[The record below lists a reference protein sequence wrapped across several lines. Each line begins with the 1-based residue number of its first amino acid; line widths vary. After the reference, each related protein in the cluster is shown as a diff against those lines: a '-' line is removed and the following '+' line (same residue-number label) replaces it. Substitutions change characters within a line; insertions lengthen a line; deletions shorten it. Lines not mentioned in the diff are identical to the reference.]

1 MKIVYLAAGA
11 GGMYCGACLH
21 DNTLA
26 AALLRTGQDVLL
38 VPTYTPLRTDEI
50 DVSQRRMFFGGV
62 NVFLQQNTPLG
73 FLFRHTPWKL
83 DALLDS
89 PRLMRF
95 LTRKGPSVDPSKLGG
110 LTVSMLRGEEGRQR
124 KELEKLVHWLET
136 EVRPDLVHLSNAI
149 LSAMAR
155 EIAGRLKVP
164 VVCGL
169 AGEDVFLER
178 LTEPHYT
185 QARELLRD
193 RGRDVAAWVALNRYY
208 ADYMIEYMRLDPA
221 RVHVIPHGLDLAGH
235 GTRSHAAGN
244 DAVSIGYFAR
254 ITPDKGLHLLVDAFR
269 LLCQDASLPPL
280 RLRAAGYLAGEDEP
294 YLAGLKKK
302 LADWGL
308 SDRFSYEGE
317 PDRAGKIAFLQS
329 LDLMSLPTVYR
340 ESKGLSVLEAMVNA
354 VPVVLPAHGAFP
366 ELIADTGGGVL
377 HAPDDPAELAAA
389 LKPLLLDRQ
398 AAAEMG
404 LRGQQAV
411 RDRYNAPV
419 MAARTMELYESLLH
433 RGADL

>member
-1 MKIVYLAAGA
+1 MRIVYLAAGA

-38 VPTYTPLRTDEI
+38 VPTYTPLRTDEK
-50 DVSQRRMFFGGV
+50 DVSQARMFFGGV
-62 NVFLQQNTPLG
+62 NVYLQQSTPLG

-95 LTRKGPSVDPSKLGG
+95 LTRKGPSVDPAKLGG

-136 EVRPDLVHLSNAI
+136 EIRPDVVHLSNAI

-155 EIAGRLKVP
+155 QIAARLRVP

-178 LTEPHYT
+178 LVEPHYS
-185 QARELLRD
+185 QARELLRE
-193 RGRDVAAWVALNRYY
+193 RARDVSAWVSLNRYY
-208 ADYMIEYMRLDPA
+208 ADTMIEYMQLDPHK
-221 RVHVIPHGLDLAGH
+221 VHVIPHGLDLTGH
-235 GTRSHAAGN
+235 GMRSHAAGN
-244 DAVSIGYFAR
+244 ETIDIGYFAR
-254 ITPDKGLHLLVDAFR
+254 ITPDKGLHHLVEAFR
-269 LLCQDASLPPL
+269 LLCRDESLPPL
-280 RLRAAGYLAGEDEP
+280 RLRAAGYLAGEDKP
-294 YLAGLKKK
+294 YLAGLEKK
-302 LADWGL
+302 LSAWGL
-308 SDRFSYEGE
+308 ADRFRYEGE

-329 LDLMSLPTVYR
+329 LDVMSLPTVYR
-340 ESKGLSVLEAMVNA
+340 ESKGLSVLEALANA

-366 ELIADTGGGVL
+366 ELIADTHGGVL
-377 HAPDDPAELAAA
+377 HAPDDPAALAEA
-389 LKPLLLDRQ
+389 LKPLLRDRQ
-398 AAAEMG
+398 AAAAMG

-411 RDRYNAPV
+411 RDRYHADA
-419 MAARTMELYESLLH
+419 MARRTMELYARLAA
-433 RGADL
+433 RGADS